1 MLKGLNIR
9 YVIYFIMEKEI
20 VILDLSASDIKPK
33 KSVLARRMIFE
44 VQEALQTQSPA
55 VVMSNFLEY
64 QKEFPKLFS
73 LLIGRQYSPSLLEIL
88 IGQLEAVENGQK
100 SQHDASVVVG
110 SVLVNQFVKPQIQG

>member
-1 MLKGLNIR
+1 
-9 YVIYFIMEKEI
+9 MEKEI